1 MKVTQE
7 KVSWFTGF
15 CHNVGKTFAVLFL
28 TRMKKTLCMYIGTQN
43 DTSGKTFMFC
53 RKSAK
58 TVKDFSSLTF
68 IIYSILE
75 CWMNY
80 QTLYKSIELVCVC
93 VCVCVCVHVCGL
105 SRIILLYVTL
115 RDLRVK
121 LKKVKDWR
129 MMEDLM
135 WVQLHFTDSNY
146 WCLSDGRSI
155 RDPVKDRNCCYYA
168 IRWV

>member
-7 KVSWFTGF
+7 KVSWFIGF
-15 CHNVGKTFAVLFL
+15 CHNAGKTFAVLFL

-68 IIYSILE
+68 IVYSILE
-75 CWMNY
+75 WWTNY

-93 VCVCVCVHVCGL
+93 VCACVCACVRPVSHYIVICHTQG
-105 SRIILLYVTL
+105 SQG
-115 RDLRVK
+115 
-121 LKKVKDWR
+121 KVKESERLKD
-129 MMEDLM
+129 
-135 WVQLHFTDSNY
+135 
-146 WCLSDGRSI
+146 DGRLDVSTTTFH
-155 RDPVKDRNCCYYA
+155 
-168 IRWV
+168 W